1 MDDRRNVTDME
12 SMVGVLTSSR
22 RNTWAEARDT
32 HFSSGVNKASL
43 NAIESAAFV
52 LVLEQESYTANSE
65 VVLNHNPPNRLHYF
79 KAKIV
84 DFHNSK
90 FFPARVRKWP
100 QKLDTFFDTDYDGLV
115 NSLQQKILTF

>member
-1 MDDRRNVTDME
+1 MDDSRNVTDME

-22 RNTWAEARDT
+22 RNTWAQARDT

-65 VVLNHNPPNRLHYF
+65 VVLMNYNPPTRLHHLHH
-79 KAKIV
+79 IMLMPI
-84 DFHNSK
+84 SII
-90 FFPARVRKWP
+90 RTTGM
-100 QKLDTFFDTDYDGLV
+100 L
-115 NSLQQKILTF
+115 